1 MKTKLFLLSF
11 CLAVFLTGCKKD
23 EFELPTGLVQAKI
36 DLTADMSALDQKM
49 ASAVLYIGSI
59 NADTSL
65 IRAKMADLTVVSPEV
80 TDFGWVTPGGILQL
94 IEPSLYYGSQGV
106 NISTQDHIIKT
117 FNTRQPVLS
126 KVFMS
131 VEGFSSAV
139 LIHPLVTNSVLY
151 GGLSALFYPENLL
164 ENILKPIFE
173 GQEFELWVME
183 KGGRIIYDQ
192 DDFEIGLN
200 LFTDPLYAGFPE
212 LITAGHKMDDEESGT
227 TTYSFFK
234 AGTQETVTK
243 LTYWTTYTLHGTEWK
258 LVWVK
263 PEEETERL

>member
-1 MKTKLFLLSF
+1 MKSKLILMPL
-11 CLAVFLTGCKKD
+11 CLTVFLTGCKKD
-23 EFELPTGLVQAKI
+23 DFELPPGLVQAKSN
-36 DLTADMSALDQKM
+36 LTADLSALDQKM

-65 IRAKMADLTVVSPEV
+65 IRAKMADLAEMSPEI
-80 TDFGWVTPGGILQL
+80 TDFGWVTPDGILQL
-94 IEPSLYYGSQGV
+94 IEPSLYHGSQGV
-106 NISTQDHIIKT
+106 NISTQDHIIKS

-131 VEGFSSAV
+131 VEGFSSVV
-139 LIHPLVTNSVLY
+139 LIHPQVTNSVLY

-173 GQEFELWVME
+173 GQDFELWVME

-192 DDFEIGLN
+192 DDFEIGLD

-212 LITAGHKMDDEESGT
+212 LITAGHKIDNEESGT
-227 TTYSFFK
+227 TTYSFYK

-243 LTYWTTYTLHGTEWK
+243 LTYWTTYSLHGTEWK
-258 LVWVK
+258 IVWVK
-263 PEEETERL
+263 PQP